1 MAIEIERKFLVVGDA
16 WRAQAQRSQRLVQ
29 GYLTSGR
36 SPSVPKAVD
45 GREGPRPEASDGQD
59 RPPPGSAGGACSV
72 RIRIG
77 GDRAWLNIKSAI
89 AGIERREYEYAIPPI
104 DAERML
110 AEFCPVVVEK
120 IRHHVRFAGA
130 MFEVDE
136 FLGDNAGLLVA
147 ELELQSPTDEFPRPS
162 WLGLEV
168 SDRPRYYN
176 VNLLQHP
183 YSRWNARER
192 AGE

>member
-1 MAIEIERKFLVVGDA
+1 MAVEIERKFLVVGDD

-29 GYLTSGR
+29 GYLTTLGNVSGAQADE
-36 SPSVPKAVD
+36 S
-45 GREGPRPEASDGQD
+45 REGSAEGVRRESGV
-59 RPPPGSAGGACSV
+59 PGPTCSV
-72 RIRIG
+72 RVRAG
-77 GDRAWLNIKSAI
+77 GDGAWLNIKSAI
-89 AGIERREYEYAIPPI
+89 AGIERREYEYAIPLT
-104 DAERML
+104 DAELML
-110 AEFCPVVVEK
+110 AEFCPGKVEK
-120 IRHHVRFAGA
+120 VRHYVPMAGV

-136 FLGDNAGLLVA
+136 FLGDNAGLVVA
-147 ELELQSPTDEFPRPS
+147 ELELQSLADEFPRPP

-176 VNLLQHP
+176 AHLLRHP

>member
-1 MAIEIERKFLVVGDA
+1 MAIEIERKFLVVGDD

-29 GYLTSGR
+29 GYLTGSE
-36 SPSVPKAVD
+36 ATD
-45 GREGPRPEASDGQD
+45 GRERSQ
-59 RPPPGSAGGACSV
+59 PGSAGAACSV
-72 RIRIG
+72 RVRIG
-77 GDRAWLNIKSAI
+77 GDSAWLNIKSAI
-89 AGIERREYEYAIPPI
+89 AGIERREYEYAIPLA

-120 IRHHVRFAGA
+120 IRHYVPFAGA

-136 FLGDNAGLLVA
+136 FLGDNAGLVVS
-147 ELELQSPTDEFPRPS
+147 ELELRSTTDEFPRPS
-162 WLGLEV
+162 WLGPEV

-176 VNLLQHP
+176 VHLLRHP

-192 AGE
+192 AGD

>member
-1 MAIEIERKFLVVGDA
+1 MAVEIERKFLVVGDD
-16 WRAQAQRSQRLVQ
+16 WRLQAQYSQRLVQ
-29 GYLTSGR
+29 GYLTTASGR
-36 SPSVPKAVD
+36 GA
-45 GREGPRPEASDGQD
+45 RPQAKDEHEKPQ
-59 RPPPGSAGGACSV
+59 PGSSGGACSV
-72 RIRIG
+72 RVRIG

-89 AGIERREYEYAIPPI
+89 AGIERREYEYAIPQI

-136 FLGDNAGLLVA
+136 FLGDNAGLVVA
-147 ELELQSPTDEFPRPS
+147 ELELQSPADEFPRPS
-162 WLGLEV
+162 WLGPEV

-176 VNLLQHP
+176 VNLLEHP
-183 YSRWNARER
+183 YSCWNARER

>member
-1 MAIEIERKFLVVGDA
+1 MATEIERKFLVVGDD
-16 WRAQAQRSQRLVQ
+16 WKTQTQRSQRLVQ
-29 GYLTSGR
+29 GYLTSGS
-36 SPSVPKAVD
+36 SPSVPKAID
-45 GREGPRPEASDGQD
+45 GREGPRPNAADGRE
-59 RPPPGSAGGACSV
+59 RPPSPAGARCSV
-72 RIRIG
+72 RVRIG

-89 AGIERREYEYAIPPI
+89 AGIERREYEYAIPPP
-104 DAERML
+104 DAQRML
-110 AEFCPVVVEK
+110 AEFCPTVVEK
-120 IRHHVRFAGA
+120 IRHHVPFAGA
-130 MFEVDE
+130 LFEVDE

-147 ELELQSPTDEFPRPS
+147 ELELQSPTDEYPRPP
-162 WLGLEV
+162 WLGPEV